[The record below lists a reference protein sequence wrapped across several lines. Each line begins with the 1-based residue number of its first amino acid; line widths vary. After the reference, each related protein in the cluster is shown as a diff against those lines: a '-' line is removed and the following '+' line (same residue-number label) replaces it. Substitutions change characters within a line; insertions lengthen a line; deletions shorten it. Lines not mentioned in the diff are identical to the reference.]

1 MANKPIFVSVLKTI
15 NFKIEIMNPLTR
27 TVKSVI
33 GAVLMLL
40 VFTTSATAQEKAAE
54 GALAVSAKM
63 KEMLSLNEQQYNKV
77 LEVNKVYLRKI
88 AAAKKDGLTTAEM
101 DKKLRVYSNERENKL
116 KSVLT
121 PSQYKT
127 YAARRESVQDM
138 LKKYYED

>member
-1 MANKPIFVSVLKTI
+1 
-15 NFKIEIMNPLTR
+15 
-27 TVKSVI
+27 
-33 GAVLMLL
+33 MLL

>member
-1 MANKPIFVSVLKTI
+1 
-15 NFKIEIMNPLTR
+15 MNPLTR
-27 TVKSVI
+27 TAKSVI

-138 LKKYYED
+138 LKKYYEDKE

>member
-1 MANKPIFVSVLKTI
+1 M
-15 NFKIEIMNPLTR
+15 MNLITK
-27 TVKSVI
+27 TVKS
-33 GAVLMLL
+33 AVGVMLMLL
-40 VFTTSATAQEKAAE
+40 VFTTSAAAQEKAAE

-77 LEVNKVYLRKI
+77 LEINKVYLRKL

-121 PSQYKT
+121 PAQYKT

-138 LKKYYED
+138 LKKYYEE